1 MLHPTNA
8 NVVKDFSQT
17 NLEFVLE
24 NVEPTRIMIKILIN
38 VPASKVLE
46 KLMELA
52 MSVLLDQLQLL
63 MVQDAPAAELTKN

>member
-63 MVQDAPAAELTKN
+63 MVQDVQAVELTKS